1 MKTFC
6 LRALYT
12 LDIFAHNIVI
22 KRQRALVSM
31 TKLNPRYVRVF
42 KSTPWII
49 CLKNSNVFLPYYHNI
64 VCKNIV
70 CVKAL
75 KKSSLVMNVLT
86 LIASLQ
92 FKINYLIRIIYH
104 QDFRRCL
111 RINLF
116 FRIDSFASESSFFPH
131 WRETSRYIF

>member
-42 KSTPWII
+42 KSTPWIL
-49 CLKNSNVFLPYYHNI
+49 CLFLSFYHNI

-70 CVKAL
+70 YVKAL
-75 KKSSLVMNVLT
+75 KKSSLVINVLT